1 MESKI
6 PLTNEKVRKK
16 FKSQFDLVNYA
27 IKLAENMIRTGRD
40 CRVKTDSQNRALQIL
55 NEIIQ
60 DKDQFDEIPVAEV
73 VAVEE
78 MRRPERHDRFDRS
91 DRSERSERGDRD
103 RPEEGRRS
111 LSKNGDRKK
120 TRKILA
126 D

>member
-1 MESKI
+1 MEKKI

-40 CRVKTDSQNRALQIL
+40 CRVKIDSQNRALQIL
-55 NEIIQ
+55 SEIIQ
-60 DKDQFDEIPVAEV
+60 DKDQFDEIPVAEI

-78 MRRPERHDRFDRS
+78 IRRPERHDRFDRS
-91 DRSERSERGDRD
+91 ERVERNDRDD

-111 LSKNGDRKK
+111 LKSADRKK
-120 TRKILA
+120 ARKILA

>member
-40 CRVKTDSQNRALQIL
+40 CRVKIDSQNRALQIL
-55 NEIIQ
+55 TEIIH
-60 DKDQFDEIPVAEV
+60 DKDQFDEIPVEEV

-78 MRRPERHDRFDRS
+78 IRRPERHDRFDRS
-91 DRSERSERGDRD
+91 ERIEREHND
-103 RPEEGRRS
+103 RPEEGRRF
-111 LSKNGDRKK
+111 SKSGDRKK
-120 TRKILA
+120 PRKILA